1 MKKLLLL
8 SLAAFGLSAFAAE
21 NDSTVF
27 FSENFDWMQQ
37 VPGWKGKV
45 TNGKPI
51 GDAIVEDDGRASCK
65 GIATLGKD
73 KYEAISY
80 NGHDNWIMKDEL
92 LDRKYDFVSKEKN
105 EVVSNPYANV
115 TYMCNFLKFGATNK
129 FSGIVLPANLE
140 GQQNVKVSFIWC
152 PQRDSNHGVSK
163 AFDQVQLG
171 VYVKDGDTEELAY
184 EVPAVDWGPT
194 HKMEWI
200 PVECTVPAE
209 LLASA
214 TADTKIVIRPVDA
227 IWNNDYWAENS
238 SASIVMRWY
247 LDNVKVENATTNTA
261 IFADDFEWMSA
272 WTELMVTIPD
282 VIYTNT
288 QAGSPALGTPYVK
301 YSPDGDLCV
310 WQTVQDYMTKNLG
323 YGVNSWNFA
332 NNVATLKAGKA
343 DGYSPIAAKEHQYLK
358 FGTTNNNPELVLP
371 SIDFGANGADNVTV
385 SFLWCAERNNNND
398 KVFDKT
404 DVVVVIDNGVGDV
417 EYPGTPVTYV
427 DENNKPITS
436 GDYAWHHV
444 KVDLGNVKLDK
455 DSKIKIRNSQSM
467 MNTSG
472 RHAFFLDNLV
482 LAKKNSSTAISEIAV
497 DENTPAEYYNLQ
509 GVKVEN
515 PANGLY
521 IKVRGS
527 KAEKVFIK

>member
-45 TNGKPI
+45 TDGNPI
-51 GDAIVEDDGRASCK
+51 GDAIAEDNGNAACK
-65 GIATLGKD
+65 GISTAKAGIVKD
-73 KYEAISY
+73 GNSDYLV
-80 NGHDNWIMKDEL
+80 KDEL
-92 LDRKYDFVSKEKN
+92 LARGYDFQCKSKGALN
-105 EVVSNPYANV
+105 SNPYTPAQ
-115 TYMCNFLKFGATNK
+115 YMHNFLKLGTTNN
-129 FSGIVLPANLE
+129 FNSVILPASLT
-140 GQQNVKVSFIWC
+140 GQQNLKVSFIWC
-152 PQRDSNHGVSK
+152 PQREKTSK
-163 AFDQVQLG
+163 DGKQYDKVQLA
-171 VYVKDGDTEELAY
+171 VYVREGETETLAF
-184 EVPAVDWGPT
+184 EVPAVDWEST
-194 HKMEWI
+194 HPMEWI
-200 PVECTVPAE
+200 PAEGEIPATIA
-209 LLASA
+209 LTSSS
-214 TADTKIVIRPVDA
+214 KIVIRPVDA
-227 IWNNDYWAENS
+227 IWNNNYWESNS
-238 SASIVMRWY
+238 NANIVMRWY
-247 LDNVKVENATTNTA
+247 LDNVKIVNASTNDVV
-261 IFADDFEWMSA
+261 FEDDFEWMSA
-272 WTELMVTIPD
+272 WTELMVPIPD

-288 QAGSPALGTPYVK
+288 QASSPGLGTPKFKVFSDDYH
-301 YSPDGDLCV
+301 YTWWS
-310 WQTVQDYMTKNLG
+310 VQDYMTKTLG

-332 NNVATLKAGKA
+332 NDVATLKAGKA

-371 SIDFGANGADNVTV
+371 AIDFGENGADNVTV
-385 SFLWCAERNNNND
+385 SFIWCPDRNNNTA
-398 KVFDKT
+398 KKFDST
-404 DVVVVIDNGVGDV
+404 DVVVVVDNGEGDV
-417 EYPGTPVTYV
+417 EYPSVPFTYV
-427 DENNKPITS
+427 NENNEKIES
-436 GDYAWHHV
+436 GDYAWHYV
-444 KVDLGNVKLDK
+444 KVDLGDVKLTK

-482 LAKKNSSTAISEIAV
+482 LAKKNSSSAVSEIAV
-497 DENTPAEYYNLQ
+497 DENAPVEYYNLQ